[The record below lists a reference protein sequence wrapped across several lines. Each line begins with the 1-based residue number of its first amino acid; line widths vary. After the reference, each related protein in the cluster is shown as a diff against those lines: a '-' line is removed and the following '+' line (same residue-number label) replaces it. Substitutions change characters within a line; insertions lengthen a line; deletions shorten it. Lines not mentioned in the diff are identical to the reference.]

1 MCLQISFNQKYYKKM
16 ETFYKKVIYDICQL
30 IKQKSFKRAV
40 NLIFNVGSTFLI
52 FGKKRI

>member
-1 MCLQISFNQKYYKKM
+1 M

-40 NLIFNVGSTFLI
+40 ILYLTKIQLS
-52 FGKKRI
+52 